1 MNRNQKKCL
10 ALSSLGHVLILGGL
24 LFSLGIQP
32 VPEPPKPKPLQL
44 ASASRIES
52 VLAARQKVVEET
64 QAQQE
69 PKPEPIQPEPKPK
82 PEPAPEPTPTPKP
95 APKPAPKP
103 KPEVKSPTQPKPQPK
118 KEKAPQETKPAP
130 KPSKRVIKPNLQKV
144 TRENP
149 LTAQKTER
157 KVTPKPQPDPNLKLQ
172 QKIQDQVQAMRQNLS
187 GSSTIQVPE
196 TSGSPLDAERY
207 ARWVRERYENA
218 WTQPEA
224 AQRASSTVSVKVV
237 VSRDGTIISSRI
249 QSRSGD
255 STLDDSIQR
264 ALNLVKQLPRFP
276 DGLQEQ
282 QMEFTINFNLKSR

>member
-1 MNRNQKKCL
+1 MNRHQKKCL
-10 ALSSLGHVLILGGL
+10 ALSTLGHVLILGGL

-32 VPEPPKPKPLQL
+32 VAEPPKPKPLQL

-52 VLAARQKVVEET
+52 VLAAQQKKAEPIP
-64 QAQQE
+64 QQQQEPE
-69 PKPEPIQPEPKPK
+69 PKPEPVKPPPEPEPKPQ
-82 PEPAPEPTPTPKP
+82 
-95 APKPAPKP
+95 PKPAPKP
-103 KPEVKSPTQPKPQPK
+103 KPEVKSPVKPKPQPK

-130 KPSKRVIKPNLQKV
+130 NPKKRVIQPNLQKV

-157 KVTPKPQPDPNLKLQ
+157 KVTPKPQPDPNIQLQ
-172 QKIQDQVQAMRQNLS
+172 QKIQNQVQAMRQNLS

-196 TSGSPLDAERY
+196 TAGSPLDAERY

-237 VSRDGTIISSRI
+237 VARDGTIISSKILTR
-249 QSRSGD
+249 SRD
-255 STLDDSIQR
+255 PLLDDSIQR